1 MCKKALDVGLCM
13 TVASSHALISL
24 KARAQAA
31 FFDSDFLQR
40 YHLLRKTR
48 INAVRLVILKNRKA
62 KSLHIGAA
70 KGKSK
75 KPKNV

>member
-1 MCKKALDVGLCM
+1 M
-13 TVASSHALISL
+13 TLASSHALISL

-31 FFDSDFLQR
+31 FFDSNFLQR
-40 YHLLRKTR
+40 YHLLRKMR

-70 KGKSK
+70 KRKSK